1 MNNEGGEP
9 RKRSCEYGPEEGRKA
24 ATHGVF
30 IFMSNKIKV
39 TFDEVFSMES
49 MLEALKN
56 ASKGR
61 RYDPEV
67 LRWNLDAYRKLKELQ
82 EEIYSGRY
90 TVDQYHIFY
99 IREPKKRMIMSIAFK
114 HRIVQWCIYQK
125 IHPLLVQG
133 YIDDTYGCIPGRGA
147 QKAVK
152 RVRYW
157 LDGAE
162 QKNQKLYYLKFDIS
176 KYFYRVDHDILESL
190 LRKKIE
196 DQRLCNLMAGIIH
209 CEHTPFGLPP
219 GKGPG
224 EVPMED
230 RLYDVGMPI
239 GNLMSQI
246 FANFY
251 LNELDQ
257 FCKRTLRIHEYIRY
271 MDDGLALSESKEELQ
286 RWESEIRNF
295 LKEELHLDLNK
306 KTCIRPVS
314 QGIEFIG
321 YRIWPGY
328 TTVRKSSSK
337 HMKRYLVKIESDYR
351 NGDVTIEEAREVYMC
366 YKAILEQCDCKQLED
381 KILGGFVLT
390 KAPKEE
396 AA

>member
-1 MNNEGGEP
+1 
-9 RKRSCEYGPEEGRKA
+9 
-24 ATHGVF
+24 
-30 IFMSNKIKV
+30 MSNKIKV

-61 RYDPEV
+61 RDDPEV
-67 LRWNLDAYRKLKELQ
+67 IRWNLDAYRKLTELR
-82 EEIYSGRY
+82 EEIYSGTY

-114 HRIVQWCIYQK
+114 HRIVQWCLYQK
-125 IHPLLVQG
+125 LHPMMVKG
-133 YIDDTYGCIPGRGA
+133 YITDTYGCIPGRGA
-147 QKAVK
+147 QRAIK

-157 LDGAE
+157 IDDAE
-162 QKNQKLYYLKFDIS
+162 RKGKKLYYLKFDIS
-176 KYFYRVDHDILESL
+176 KYFYRVDHDVLEAL
-190 LRKKIE
+190 LRKRIS
-196 DQRLCNLMAGIIH
+196 DARLCDLMAGIIH

-219 GKGPG
+219 GKEPG
-224 EVPMED
+224 EVPMEE

-257 FCKRTLRIHEYIRY
+257 FCKRKLRIRIFIRY
-271 MDDGLALSESKEELQ
+271 MDDGLAFSESKEELHE
-286 RWESEIRNF
+286 WEESIRVF
-295 LKEELHLDLNK
+295 LKENLHLDLNQ

-328 TTVRKSSSK
+328 TTIRKSSAK

-351 NGDVTIEEAREVYMC
+351 NGDVTVSEAREVYMC
-366 YKAILEQCDCKQLED
+366 YKAILEDCDCDALRD
-381 KILGGFVLT
+381 KVLGGFVLT
-390 KAPKEE
+390 RQPKEGE